1 MGKLAFLFPGQGSQY
16 IGMGKKFYDQYILA
30 KHRFEEAN
38 EALGMNLSKLCFEGN
53 INIKELTQTM
63 NAQPAIL
70 TVSVIAFEIFMQ
82 EVGLEPML
90 LAGHSLGEYSAL
102 TCAGSISFSD
112 AVKMVRQRGILMQ
125 NSISSEEGTMSVVV
139 GFSYNQLKEI
149 CENVSTDRHPVVIA
163 CNNSNKQN
171 VISGHRFSI
180 DKVMTILQE
189 TSSTTSPLNVSGPF
203 HSPMMKEAAENLVF
217 ELQKYHFNKEKW
229 PIISNVTAL
238 PYKQNEDVIQL
249 LKRQMTETVRWYD
262 TMMYFQQQGVT
273 HTLEFGPKTTL
284 SNLCKKNI
292 NNIHTYSIDH
302 RDDLIN
308 VEKFIEHYHTTNL
321 KTNLILLEHCLNSA
335 MIHKNRNLDHDE
347 FTKGVIKPYE
357 QLKQLLKDTE
367 VGLNDSQMKTAV
379 DTIKSILQTKK
390 VTEHEQQRILSKI
403 H

>member
-16 IGMGKKFYDQYILA
+16 IGMGKEFYHQFPLA
-30 KHRFEEAN
+30 KQRFEEAN
-38 EALGMNLSKLCFEGN
+38 EALGINLRKMCFEG
-53 INIKELTQTM
+53 NIKELTQTM

-70 TVSVIAFEIFMQ
+70 TVSIIAFEIFMQ

-125 NSISSEEGTMSVVV
+125 NSVSSGTGSMAAVMKL
-139 GFSYNQLKEI
+139 SYNQLKKL
-149 CENVSTDRHPVVIA
+149 CENVSTDHYPVVIA
-163 CNNSNKQN
+163 CNNSNEQH
-171 VISGHRFSI
+171 VISGHKFSI

-203 HSPMMKEAAENLVF
+203 HSPMMKKAAEELVL
-217 ELQKYHFNKEKW
+217 ELKNYHFNKEKW

-238 PYKQNEDVIQL
+238 PYEHNEDVIEL
-249 LKRQMTETVRWYD
+249 LKMQMIKTVRWND
-262 TMMYFQQQGVT
+262 TMMYFHQQGVS
-273 HTLEFGPKTTL
+273 HTIELGPKNTL
-284 SNLCKKNI
+284 SSLCKKSIKNI
-292 NNIHTYSIDH
+292 QTYSIDH
-302 RDDLIN
+302 KDDLFN

-321 KTNLILLEHCLNSA
+321 KTNLNLLENCLSSA
-335 MIHKNRNLDHDE
+335 MMHKNRNLDHDE
-347 FTKGVIKPYE
+347 FTKGVVIPYE
-357 QLKQLLKDTE
+357 QLKQLLKDTD
-367 VGLNDSQMKTAV
+367 VDLNESQMKAAV

-390 VTEHEQQRILSKI
+390 VKDHEQQRILSMI